1 MPVHHYV
8 IIAILILLFIIV
20 LYIMNRMISHT
31 RTIDALERTVVE
43 CTQQIQYMKNAQQDI
58 GYNVY
63 LNNNSTP
70 TTPIVPNTQSTQT
83 VQENTEQPND
93 QQDQKENDPPLTESI
108 LIEGV
113 IIPTTNITSTTPKLD
128 IHAVF
133 GSDVHGG

>member
-43 CTQQIQYMKNAQQDI
+43 CTQQIQYMKNTPDNI
-58 GYNVY
+58 Y
-63 LNNNSTP
+63 LNNSST
-70 TTPIVPNTQSTQT
+70 TTTITTPNTQSTQT
-83 VQENTEQPND
+83 VQENAEQPND
-93 QQDQKENDPPLTESI
+93 QQDQKENDPPLTHTDTI

-113 IIPTTNITSTTPKLD
+113 IIPTTDHTTTTPKLD